1 MYRCNGSCNNDKGF
15 KQSIVRFLCEKH
27 FLLDS
32 QKKKKQTKKIHKNCW
47 NFFYIKIVENKTKR
61 KTKTHKILQID
72 GIYYGIM
79 RTI

>member
-1 MYRCNGSCNNDKGF
+1 MVAVITTKGLNKVLYVF
-15 KQSIVRFLCEKH
+15 CVRNTFYLTA
-27 FLLDS
+27 
-32 QKKKKQTKKIHKNCW
+32 KKKKQTKKIHKNCW